1 MQAKKFFYFIVLLL
15 VLSTVAIPTYAV
27 DNGPQR
33 APMYIHRYTYIPN
46 VTSCLNTY
54 KNIGTV
60 SLDNTKSS
68 TKSYLGYTVQSSS
81 TVKMTVGISGSVK
94 AQAGA
99 LFAKVESSISA
110 SVTASRSY
118 TKGKSYSTNFYVPA
132 GKNGSITGYIPA
144 IKTFGKMKDVLIDA
158 NTADFYE
165 ISTNYITVNT
175 SYVPLKND
183 MHFVNKTW

>member
-1 MQAKKFFYFIVLLL
+1 MKTRKIIFFIVFLLA
-15 VLSTVAIPTYAV
+15 LSPMIKPTYAL

-33 APMYIHRYTYIPN
+33 TPMYVHRYTYIPS
-46 VTSCLNTY
+46 VTSRVNTY

-68 TKSYLGYTVQSSS
+68 VKSYLGYTVQSSG
-81 TVKMTVGISGSVK
+81 TVKMTIGITGSVQ
-94 AQAGA
+94 AQADA
-99 LFAKVESSISA
+99 LFAKVESSVSA

-144 IKTFGKMKDVLIDA
+144 IKTSGKMKDVLIDI
-158 NTADFYE
+158 NSADFYE
-165 ISTNYITVNT
+165 ISTEYITVNN
-175 SYVPLKND
+175 SYVPLKDD